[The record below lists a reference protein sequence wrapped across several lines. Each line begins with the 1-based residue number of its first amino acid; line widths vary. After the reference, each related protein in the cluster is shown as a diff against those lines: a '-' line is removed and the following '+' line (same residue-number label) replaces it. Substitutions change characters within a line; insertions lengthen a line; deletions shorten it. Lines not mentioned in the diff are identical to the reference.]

1 MLLLLLTPG
10 AVAWAGSNDV
20 SSNRTSLSLQT
31 NNVKTEGVVVDA
43 KGEPLIGVSILE
55 QGTTNGTITDI
66 DGVFSLQVSP
76 NAVLEIS
83 YIGYKTQK
91 LAVKPNLGQ
100 IVMHEDTEVLEEVV
114 VTALGIKRSEK
125 ALSYN
130 VQQVKG
136 DELTTYNPQIQ
147 ISAESETKRSIFRE
161 KDKTKRSKKESAQHS
176 KSRNK
181 SFVMT
186 SVSAL

>member
-76 NAVLEIS
+76 NAYWKFPTLVIKHRSWL
-83 YIGYKTQK
+83 
-91 LAVKPNLGQ
+91 LNL
-100 IVMHEDTEVLEEVV
+100 I
-114 VTALGIKRSEK
+114 
-125 ALSYN
+125 
-130 VQQVKG
+130 
-136 DELTTYNPQIQ
+136 
-147 ISAESETKRSIFRE
+147 
-161 KDKTKRSKKESAQHS
+161 
-176 KSRNK
+176 
-181 SFVMT
+181 
-186 SVSAL
+186 